1 LYWLSGLAIILVVL
15 MSDPRRVESAV
26 HNDGGTVDRASQA
39 DALLVQGL
47 HLYFDGHFEDAIH
60 IWTRV
65 LFLDR
70 SHARARAYIDRA
82 RSAVAERQRRS
93 EEMLQASQQLL
104 ESGETDAAR
113 HLLTEAVASNG
124 DDERASAVRVKLER
138 VERAR
143 AGASRL
149 SISAAPAVVP
159 AWAWPVRSLSKR
171 LLMSVALAACVLVV
185 ALAGLR
191 TYDWLEFGVE
201 RDELAAPP
209 AQAGMQVL
217 SSSDVALIRA
227 RTLFGRGRLAQA
239 LQALDRV
246 DDRSAQRP
254 EADALRVEI
263 QRLLLASGQERP
275 GASPR
280 TGIVAR

>member
-1 LYWLSGLAIILVVL
+1 
-15 MSDPRRVESAV
+15 MSEPRRVQSAP
-26 HNDGGTVDRASQA
+26 HEGEAVDKASQA

-82 RSAVAERQRRS
+82 RSAIAERQRRS
-93 EEMLQASQQLL
+93 EEMLQTSQQLL

-113 HLLTEAVASNG
+113 HLLSEAVASTG
-124 DDERASAVRVKLER
+124 DDERASALRVKLER

-143 AGASRL
+143 ASAASTRL
-149 SISAAPAVVP
+149 PISAAPAVLP
-159 AWAWPVRSLSKR
+159 AWSWPDRSPSKR
-171 LLMSVALAACVLVV
+171 LLLGVAVGAVVFLLAF
-185 ALAGLR
+185 AGVRL
-191 TYDWLEFGVE
+191 YDWIEFRAQG
-201 RDELAAPP
+201 DGLAAPP
-209 AQAGMQVL
+209 AQVGLQVL

-239 LQALDRV
+239 LQALERV
-246 DDRSAQRP
+246 DDRSDRRP

-263 QRLLLASGQERP
+263 QRLLLASGQEAPRARLP
-275 GASPR
+275 GSAIR
-280 TGIVAR
+280 

>member
-1 LYWLSGLAIILVVL
+1 MPEL
-15 MSDPRRVESAV
+15 RRVDSGPQHA
-26 HNDGGTVDRASQA
+26 GGTVDRASQA

-104 ESGETDAAR
+104 ESGETAAAR

-124 DDERASAVRVKLER
+124 DDERAAAVRVRLER
-138 VERAR
+138 VERAH
-143 AGASRL
+143 ASTGAPRL

-159 AWAWPVRSLSKR
+159 AWTWPARSLSKR
-171 LLMSVALAACVLVV
+171 LLMGVGIAACVLLVALAA
-185 ALAGLR
+185 LR
-191 TYDWLEFGVE
+191 LSDWLEFRAE
-201 RDELAAPP
+201 RNDLAAPP
-209 AQAGMQVL
+209 AQAGLQVL

-246 DDRSAQRP
+246 DDRGAQRQ
-254 EADALRVEI
+254 EADQLRVEI

-275 GASPR
+275 
-280 TGIVAR
+280 AR

>member
-1 LYWLSGLAIILVVL
+1 
-15 MSDPRRVESAV
+15 MSESRRVESASQ
-26 HNDGGTVDRASQA
+26 NEGGTVDRASQA

-60 IWTRV
+60 LWTRV

-70 SHARARAYIDRA
+70 THARARAYIDRA

-124 DDERASAVRVKLER
+124 DDERAAAVRVKLER

-143 AGASRL
+143 ANAGSSRL

-159 AWAWPVRSLSKR
+159 AWTWPARSLSKR
-171 LLMSVALAACVLVV
+171 LLMGVAVAACVLLV

-191 TYDWLEFGVE
+191 MYDWFEFGTE
-201 RDELAAPP
+201 RDDFAAPP

-246 DDRSAQRP
+246 EERSAQRQ

-263 QRLLLASGQERP
+263 QRLLLASDQERP
-275 GASPR
+275 GASQK

>member
-1 LYWLSGLAIILVVL
+1 MAE
-15 MSDPRRVESAV
+15 PRRVESTPDKISEGGAV
-26 HNDGGTVDRASQA
+26 DKASQA

-82 RSAVAERQRRS
+82 RSAIAERQRRS

-113 HLLTEAVASNG
+113 HLLTEAVASTG
-124 DDERASAVRVKLER
+124 DDERAAAVRVKIERLER
-138 VERAR
+138 AERAR
-143 AGASRL
+143 AAAGSARL
-149 SISAAPAVVP
+149 AISAAPAVLP
-159 AWAWPVRSLSKR
+159 AWNWPDRSPSTR
-171 LLMSVALAACVLVV
+171 LLYGVAVGAVV
-185 ALAGLR
+185 FLLGFAGVRL
-191 TYDWLEFGVE
+191 YDWIEFRAQTDSLV
-201 RDELAAPP
+201 APP
-209 AQAGMQVL
+209 AQVLQVL

-227 RTLFGRGRLAQA
+227 RTLYGRGRLAQA

-246 DDRSAQRP
+246 DDRSDRRG

-263 QRLLLASGQERP
+263 QRLLLASGQEPSRAQGNP
-275 GASPR
+275 IR
-280 TGIVAR
+280 